1 MNLDKLDSPIL
12 INVNNIAVKCKTIRI
27 KRFLKLKKNIL
38 ELGNATQVKALVW
51 SRWGMIFFLT
61 LINISS
67 KVFKNEVNH

>member
-12 INVNNIAVKCKTIRI
+12 INVDNIVVKCKTIRI

-51 SRWGMIFFLT
+51 SRWGMIFCFD
-61 LINISS
+61 SD
-67 KVFKNEVNH
+67 KYQF